1 VRTEFCAHALR
12 SGEKKVLRH
21 MCKAKF
27 VLYDFSTSFWGSGMF
42 LAKVSLLFAI
52 LSFGIGSSIIRAQ
65 TAAVPSARKLPTIPY
80 EEYTLKNGL
89 QVILSEDHTLP
100 LVSVNIWYH
109 VGAVNERVGRTGF
122 AHLFEH
128 MMFEGSQHVGA
139 KAHFAYLEAAG
150 ATEINGTTNF
160 DRTNYYQTVPSNQ
173 LNLALWLESDRM
185 GYLLGKL
192 DIQNLAN
199 QRDVV
204 RNERRQSTENTP
216 YGLVE
221 EGLVHSLF
229 PPDSPYYPDVIG
241 SHADVE
247 AAKLEDVR
255 QFFQQYYTPNNATL
269 AIAGDFDKVS
279 TKAMIEK
286 FFGTIPQGPPVPKVQ
301 VNTPA
306 ITEEIRKTIT
316 DQVQLP
322 RIYMG
327 WITPPLFK
335 PGDVECELFAQ
346 ILAGGK
352 SSRLYKSLVY
362 DKELAQDVNTSIE
375 GTRLA
380 SIFDLEV
387 TAKPGVKLEDLEKAI
402 DAELEKLRTDGV
414 TAAELTRARNVTETA
429 LVRSL
434 QRTNGVANRLNFYNF
449 YVGTPDYF
457 TQDIARYEAVTVP
470 GINETIKK
478 TFKNSARS
486 VVLGV
491 PGEKVINDV
500 PKTNEEENKRQA
512 AAAGPSKSL
521 MPDEAWRATPPKP
534 GPAPKFT
541 LPVAKQ
547 TKLPNGLTVL
557 LVERHNLPLVS
568 ATMYTLTGSELNP
581 LDKPG
586 LSSFTANMLNEGTTT
601 RSSMQFSDDTDQI
614 GATLNSEAG
623 YSSAFL
629 ELSTLTWNTPSGFD
643 LLADATLHP
652 AFDAREIERLRRRRV
667 TAVMQ
672 EDDDPGAI
680 ALRTADH
687 SLFPNSPY
695 GFSVLGTQASNN
707 SITRDDMLAF
717 WKQGYVPSNA
727 FLAVAG
733 DLSESALT
741 ELANKYFGGWTGPG
755 FTTKAPATPPLPV
768 PTTYIVNK
776 PGAPQTYLSLASLG
790 ASRNTPEFVPLEVMN
805 TALGGLFS
813 SRINMNLREE
823 HGYTYGAYSTFQFRR
838 GVGPFVAG
846 GGIRT
851 DATASAAQEL
861 LKEIKK
867 IRESELTSDE
877 LVKAKDSFSK
887 SLVANF
893 ETTEAIATTIGLQ
906 SVFGLPMS
914 YYRDLP
920 DEIAKVSSAD
930 TLRVAKQYLHPEAMI
945 IVAVGDRAVIE
956 TNLKA
961 MNIGEVKIVQ

>member
-1 VRTEFCAHALR
+1 MSVRTL
-12 SGEKKVLRH
+12 
-21 MCKAKF
+21 
-27 VLYDFSTSFWGSGMF
+27 
-42 LAKVSLLFAI
+42 LLFAI
-52 LSFGIGSSIIRAQ
+52 LGFGFGATKVDAQ
-65 TAAVPSARKLPTIPY
+65 TATAAPARKLPTIPY
-80 EEYTLKNGL
+80 EEYKLKNGL
-89 QVILSEDHTLP
+89 QVILSQDHTLP
-100 LVSVNIWYH
+100 LVSVNMWYH
-109 VGAVNERVGRTGF
+109 VGAANERAGRTGF

-139 KAHFAYLEAAG
+139 KAHFSFLEGAG

-160 DRTNYYQTVPSNQ
+160 DRTNYYETVPSNQ
-173 LNLALWLESDRM
+173 LELALWLESDRM
-185 GYLLGKL
+185 GYLIGKL

-229 PPDSPYYPDVIG
+229 PKDHPYYPDVIG

-255 QFFQQYYTPNNATL
+255 EFFRQYYTPNNATI
-269 AIAGDFDKVS
+269 AIAGDFDKEM

-286 FFGTIPQGPPVPKVQ
+286 YFGTIPQGPPLPTVTAK
-301 VNTPA
+301 TPP
-306 ITEEIRKTIT
+306 ITQEVRKTVT

-322 RIYMG
+322 RVYMG
-327 WITPPLFK
+327 WITPAVFK
-335 PGDVECELFAQ
+335 PGDVECQLFAQ

-362 DKELAQDVNTSIE
+362 DKEIAQDVTASIE
-375 GTRLA
+375 GTKLG
-380 SIFDLEV
+380 SIFELEV
-387 TAKPGVKLEDLEKAI
+387 TAKPGIKLEDLEKVI
-402 DAELEKLRTDGV
+402 DAELEKMRTDGV
-414 TAAELTRARNVTETA
+414 TAAELNRARNVTQTA

-434 QRTNGVANRLNFYNF
+434 QRMNGVANRLNFYNF
-449 YVGTPDYF
+449 YAGTPDYF
-457 TQDIARYEAVTVP
+457 TQDLARYDAVTPADVK
-470 GINETIKK
+470 ETIKS
-478 TFKNSARS
+478 TFKNSARA
-486 VVLGV
+486 VVYGI
-491 PGEKVINDV
+491 PGEKIIEDV
-500 PKTNEEENKRQA
+500 PKTSDEENKKQA
-512 AAAGPSKSL
+512 SAAGPSTSA
-521 MPDEAWRATPPKP
+521 MADEAWRATPPTP
-534 GPAPKFT
+534 GPSPKFT

-547 TKLPNGLTVL
+547 VKLANGLTVL

-568 ATMYTLTGSELNP
+568 ATMYTLSGSELNP

-614 GATLNSEAG
+614 GATLGSEAG

-629 ELSTLTWNTPSGFD
+629 ELSALTWNAAAGFD

-652 AFDAREIERLRRRRV
+652 AFDPKEIERLRSRRV
-667 TAVMQ
+667 TAVLQ
-672 EDDDPGAI
+672 EDDDAGAI
-680 ALRTADH
+680 AYRTTNHA
-687 SLFPNSPY
+687 LYPNSPY
-695 GFSVLGTQASNN
+695 GFSVLGTVASNKA
-707 SITRDDMLAF
+707 ITRDDMLAF

-741 ELANKYFGGWTGPG
+741 ELANKYFGGWNGPA
-755 FTTKAPATPPLPV
+755 FTTKAPATPPAPV
-768 PTTYIVNK
+768 PTTYIVDK

-790 ASRNTPEFVPLEVMN
+790 ASRSTPDFVPLEVMN

-823 HGYTYGAYSTFQFRR
+823 HGYTYGAFSAFQFRR

-851 DATASAAQEL
+851 DVTASAAQEL
-861 LKEIKK
+861 RGEIKK
-867 IRESELTSDE
+867 IRESDLTADE
-877 LVKAKDSFSK
+877 LAKAKDSFSK

-893 ETTEAIATTIGLQ
+893 ETVEATASTIGLQ
-906 SVFGLPMS
+906 SVFGLPMG

-920 DEIAKVSSAD
+920 AEIAKVNSAD
-930 TLRVAKQYLHPEAMI
+930 TLRVAKAYLRPDAMI

-956 TNLKA
+956 PKLKELGV
-961 MNIGEVKIVQ
+961 GEVKVVQ

>member
-1 VRTEFCAHALR
+1 MFLKLSVRT
-12 SGEKKVLRH
+12 
-21 MCKAKF
+21 
-27 VLYDFSTSFWGSGMF
+27 F
-42 LAKVSLLFAI
+42 LLSAI
-52 LSFGIGSSIIRAQ
+52 LSFGFGATKVLAQ
-65 TAAVPSARKLPTIPY
+65 TPAPAAAVAPAHKLPTIPY
-80 EEYTLKNGL
+80 EEYKLKNGL
-89 QVILSEDHTLP
+89 QVILTEDHTLP

-109 VGAVNERVGRTGF
+109 VGAANEKAGRTGF

-150 ATEINGTTNF
+150 ATDINGTTDF
-160 DRTNYYQTVPSNQ
+160 DRTNYYETVPSNQ
-173 LNLALWLESDRM
+173 LDLVLWLESDRM

-221 EGLVHSLF
+221 EGLMHSLF
-229 PPDSPYYPDVIG
+229 PKDHPYYPDVIG

-247 AAKLEDVR
+247 AVKLEDVR
-255 QFFQQYYTPNNATL
+255 EFFRQYYTPNNATI
-269 AIAGDFDKVS
+269 AIAGDFDKQS

-286 FFGTIPQGPPVPKVQ
+286 YFGTIPQGPPVPKVT
-301 VNTPA
+301 VNTLP
-306 ITEEIRKTIT
+306 ITKEVRTTVT

-327 WITPPLFK
+327 WITPPVFK

-362 DKELAQDVNTSIE
+362 DKEIAQDVSADIQ
-375 GTRLA
+375 GTKLG
-380 SIFDLEV
+380 SIFDLQV
-387 TAKPGVKLEDLEKAI
+387 TAKPGIKLEDLEKAI
-402 DAELEKLRTDGV
+402 DAELEKVRADGV
-414 TAAELTRARNVTETA
+414 TSAELNRARNVTETS

-434 QRTNGVANRLNFYNF
+434 QRTNGVANRLNYYNF
-449 YVGTPDYF
+449 YAGTPDYF
-457 TQDIARYEAVTVP
+457 TQDIARYDAVTTAEV
-470 GINETIKK
+470 NEAIKAM
-478 TFKNSARS
+478 FKNSARA
-486 VVLGV
+486 VVYGV
-491 PGEKVINDV
+491 PGEKVVTDV
-500 PKTNEEENKRQA
+500 PKTTDEENKKQA
-512 AAAGPSKSL
+512 AAAGPSKAA
-521 MPDEAWRATPPKP
+521 MADEAWRATPPKP
-534 GPAPKFT
+534 GPWPKFS

-547 TKLPNGLTVL
+547 VKLANGLTVL

-568 ATMYTLTGSELNP
+568 ATMFTLSGSELNP
-581 LDKPG
+581 LDEPG

-601 RSSMQFSDDTDQI
+601 RSSIQFSDDTDQI
-614 GATLNSEAG
+614 GATLGSEAG

-629 ELSTLTWNTPSGFD
+629 ELSALTWNASAGFD

-652 AFDAREIERLRRRRV
+652 AFDPKEIERLRSRRV
-667 TAVMQ
+667 TAVLQ
-672 EDDDPGAI
+672 EDDDAGAI
-680 ALRTADH
+680 AYRTADH
-687 SLFPNSPY
+687 ALYPNSPY
-695 GFSVLGTQASNN
+695 GFSVLGTVASNK

-733 DLSESALT
+733 DLSEAALT
-741 ELANKYFGGWTGPG
+741 VLANKYFGGWTGPA
-755 FTTKAPATPPLPV
+755 FTTKAPPTPAAPV
-768 PTTYIVNK
+768 PTSYIVDK

-790 ASRNTPEFVPLEVMN
+790 ASRNTPDFVPLEVMN

-851 DATASAAQEL
+851 DVTAPAAQEL
-861 LKEIKK
+861 MKEIKK
-867 IRESELTSDE
+867 IRESELSGDE
-877 LVKAKDSFSK
+877 LAKAKDSFSK

-893 ETTEAIATTIGLQ
+893 ETVEATASTIGLQ
-906 SVFGLPMS
+906 LVFGLPLG

-920 DEIAKVSSAD
+920 EEIAKVNSAE
-930 TLRVAKQYLHPEAMI
+930 TLRVAKQYLHPDAMI

-956 TNLKA
+956 PKLKELHV
-961 MNIGEVKIVQ
+961 GEVKIVP